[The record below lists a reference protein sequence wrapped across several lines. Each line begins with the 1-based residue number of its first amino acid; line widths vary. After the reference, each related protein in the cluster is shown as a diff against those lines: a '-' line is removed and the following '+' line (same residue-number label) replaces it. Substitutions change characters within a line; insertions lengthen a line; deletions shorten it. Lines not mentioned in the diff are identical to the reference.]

1 LIRLSKAALRVEE
14 GSNVIAYRASIS
26 SLTTAAALC
35 FVACSGSG
43 SGPTSPSVAAP
54 QGAADV
60 PRSVGAQSFEAPSD
74 VLLPTFVPAALHG
87 GITPNLTKPIIDDSG
102 SFAGGPIIIGTNT
115 AKGTGVEGYASASG
129 GNGIVGMAPSS
140 NSGGVAVFGEAN
152 GVAGNGVYG
161 FSAQGIGVR
170 GYSGNSTSFAGYFS
184 NAPGTA
190 VDAVTTSG
198 SGVQASATSGTSM
211 HGSSQSGFGI
221 IGERGTATQTL
232 FPGFAAMAPEDL
244 TSGGSFAL
252 NAISQSGT
260 AVAATTDNTSSQP
273 GVVIN
278 SFGTNPMIEASDSN
292 GAVMSLD
299 GSGNF
304 AILGSISAASAT
316 ITTPG
321 NPLFVHGSGHTRI
334 GTYAQE
340 AAAPSLEDV
349 GQSQLHNGSAYVALD
364 PKFAA
369 LTDPRH
375 PYLVFFTP
383 GGDCRGLYFS
393 QKTSRGFYV
402 REIGGGV
409 SNVAFDYRIVA
420 RPNDATGQRL
430 PAVSAPKMPLSA
442 HAVSVRR
449 L

>member
-1 LIRLSKAALRVEE
+1 VT
-14 GSNVIAYRASIS
+14 VYRARIS
-26 SLTTAAALC
+26 LLSSAAAFCL
-35 FVACSGSG
+35 VACSSG
-43 SGPTSPSVAAP
+43 VSGPDGPSVAAP
-54 QGAADV
+54 QGEAYV
-60 PRSVGAQSFEAPSD
+60 PRSVGAQAFETPPE
-74 VLLPTFVPAALHG
+74 VLLPTFVPAALSG
-87 GITPNLTKPIIDDSG
+87 GITPNLTKPIIGDSG

-115 AKGTGVEGYASASG
+115 AKGTGVEGFASASG
-129 GNGIVGMAPSS
+129 GNGVVGMTPSS

-152 GVAGNGVYG
+152 GVAGYGVYG
-161 FSAQGIGVR
+161 FSAKGVGVR
-170 GYSGNSTSFAGYFS
+170 GYSGNSASFAGYFS
-184 NAPGTA
+184 NATGTA

-198 SGVQASATSGTSM
+198 NAVEGVASSGSGLV
-211 HGSSQSGFGI
+211 GSSQTGVGI
-221 IGERGTATQTL
+221 IGKTGTATPTL
-232 FPGFAAMAPEDL
+232 VTNVGAIVPEDY
-244 TSGGSFAL
+244 TSAGSVAL

-260 AVAATTDNTSSQP
+260 AISGATGGSDST
-273 GVVIN
+273 VVLDLF
-278 SFGTNPMIEASDSN
+278 SFGSSPMIEAGNLSAGSL
-292 GAVMSLD
+292 MSLD
-299 GSGNF
+299 ATGNL
-304 AILGSISAASAT
+304 AILGNLSAASAT

-321 NPLFVHGSGHTRI
+321 NPLFVHGSGRTRI

-349 GQSQLHNGSAYVALD
+349 GQGQLHNGSAYVALD

-402 REIGGGV
+402 REIGGGT

-430 PAVSAPKMPLSA
+430 PAVSEPKRPLFA
-442 HAVSVRR
+442 KTASVRR